1 MRLIIDSLF
10 FSVAS
15 THLMVDLLSGQ
26 VALLLAFLSR
36 PLDLRNADIGLVAA
50 GYTLCSSLSQPLFGW
65 LADRSG
71 SRWMTAGGVLWL
83 ACFLSAALLIPGRAA
98 LPVLALAGFGSAAFH
113 PAAAMVANRRGHE
126 YYAGRAA
133 TATSFFFLFGR
144 TGSSLGPAVGGMLL
158 EKFSTPGL
166 LILTGL
172 ALPVA
177 LNAAIR
183 LQSQAPTLFAAGHH
197 RSQRQR
203 PRELRAGWLALG
215 AFALMAALR
224 SWSQSNMITFAPK
237 YFLDEGVSVGS
248 VGLVSALF
256 VSGSGAGMVLGGV
269 LGDRF
274 NKRTII
280 LVAFL
285 LAAPPLYLIP
295 FAGTTIGMYVL
306 IPLAGFLLGVPH
318 SIVMVI
324 AQSFIPDRMALASG
338 LTLGFLFASGAIG
351 GYLSGILADAA
362 GLSILFLISTVIVVA
377 AAALTTTLI
386 SRPAPQELIMREIE

>member
-1 MRLIIDSLF
+1 MRLLIDSLF

-15 THLMVDLLSGQ
+15 THLLVDLLSGQ

-36 PLDLRNADIGLVAA
+36 PLDLSNADIGLVAA

-65 LADRSG
+65 LADRNG

-98 LPVLALAGFGSAAFH
+98 LPILALAGFGSAAFH
-113 PAAAMVANRRGHE
+113 PAGAMEANRRGYE
-126 YYAGRAA
+126 FFAGRAA

-144 TGSSLGPAVGGMLL
+144 TGSSLGPAVGGVLL
-158 EKFSTPGL
+158 ERYSAPGL
-166 LILTGL
+166 LALTGL

-183 LQSQAPTLFAAGHH
+183 LRPQVATVARAGLHH
-197 RSQRQR
+197 SQRHR
-203 PRELRAGWLALG
+203 PRELRAGWVALA

-224 SWSQSNMITFAPK
+224 SWSQSNIITFGPK
-237 YFLDEGVSVGS
+237 YFLDQGVSVGS
-248 VGLVSALF
+248 VGLVSSLF
-256 VSGSGAGMVLGGV
+256 VLGSGAGMVLGGV

-274 NKRTII
+274 NKKMII
-280 LVAFL
+280 FSAFL

-295 FAGTTIGMYVL
+295 FTGTAVGMYLL
-306 IPLAGFLLGVPH
+306 IPLAGFLVGVPH

-324 AQSFIPDRMALASG
+324 AQSFIPHRMALASG

-351 GYLSGILADAA
+351 GYVSGLLADVA
-362 GLSILFLISTVIVVA
+362 GLNILFPISTLLVIT
-377 AAALTTTLI
+377 AAALATTLVG
-386 SRPAPQELIMREIE
+386 RPAPPKLIIQEIE